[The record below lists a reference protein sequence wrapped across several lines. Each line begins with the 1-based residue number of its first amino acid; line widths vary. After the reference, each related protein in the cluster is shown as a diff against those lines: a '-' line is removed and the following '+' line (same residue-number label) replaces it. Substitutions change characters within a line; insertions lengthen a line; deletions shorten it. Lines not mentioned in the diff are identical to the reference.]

1 MATELHDTR
10 GSPVLPRLITH
21 MGDGSTALTNRDMTA
36 DIYACRDALES
47 LTACYRP
54 RMAARADGTNMVWGD
69 EGTALTAGQTVTLL
83 SVSGYGGLHD
93 FYIGVKDYTTWVRAT
108 VVLDG
113 NDLMWSARPS
123 MSDTLSSFL
132 GTGVNGGILHHLQTL
147 ASPTRHAYVY
157 HLGNNGFG
165 RFATSALVQITN
177 MSGTESRK
185 VTSCL
190 FYTLGASVEYTEPMA
205 MEIEP
210 SDVRRELANKL
221 GLDEDDVTVAQ
232 AYRWDEKLNR
242 NVPSLTTLVHRKT
255 LPPSAEAEVKKVMTA
270 LRAKSRDVVR

>member
-1 MATELHDTR
+1 MSTEIHDSR
-10 GSPVLPRLITH
+10 GALVLPRLITH

-36 DIYACRDALES
+36 DIYACRVALES
-47 LTACYRP
+47 LTGSYRP
-54 RMAARADGTNMVWGD
+54 RMALRTDGTNMVWAD

-93 FYIGVKDYTTWVRAT
+93 FYIGVKDYTSWVKAV

-113 NDLMWSARPS
+113 NDLMGGSRPS

-132 GTGVNGGILHHLQTL
+132 GTGANGGIIHHLQTL
-147 ASPTRHAYVY
+147 TSPTRHAYVY

-165 RFATSALVQITN
+165 RFAASALVQITN
-177 MSGTESRK
+177 MHATDDRK

-190 FYTLGASVEYTEPMA
+190 FYALGASVEYTEPMA

-221 GLDEDDVTVAQ
+221 GFDEDDVTVAL

-242 NVPSLTTLVHRKT
+242 NVPSVTTLVHRRT
-255 LPPSAEAEVKKVMTA
+255 LPPSAEVEVKKVMTA
-270 LRAKSRDVVR
+270 LRAMEGVR